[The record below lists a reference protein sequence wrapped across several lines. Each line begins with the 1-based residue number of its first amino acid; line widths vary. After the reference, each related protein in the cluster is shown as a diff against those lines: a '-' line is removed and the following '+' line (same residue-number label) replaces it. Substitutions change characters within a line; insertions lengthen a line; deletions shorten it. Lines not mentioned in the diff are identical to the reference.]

1 MKFHVCGGLDA
12 PDWILANIVTLSTL
26 PAAKVKLMV
35 EQILQRILE
44 GEFNYDNVMK
54 LTDDST
60 LGESDVKA
68 CIAVLHFFIASSA
81 KFDVEES
88 TLARE
93 LQQLG
98 LPKEQSDA
106 VARPYWENK
115 EALQSKFL
123 QQSPQLPAIL
133 VGAWQAEI
141 GESKKVIMRLTTS
154 NKDSEKVK
162 EGGNKDLLVTLTA
175 EKFQTLLHELKTA
188 RALMDEYT

>member
-1 MKFHVCGGLDA
+1 MLMVKLTRSGRESSSSSNLTV
-12 PDWILANIVTLSTL
+12 

-123 QQSPQLPAIL
+123 QQSLQCKLS
-133 VGAWQAEI
+133 V
-141 GESKKVIMRLTTS
+141 VIVQVQS
-154 NKDSEKVK
+154 PYS
-162 EGGNKDLLVTLTA
+162 A
-175 EKFQTLLHELKTA
+175 PW
-188 RALMDEYT
+188 

>member
-123 QQSPQLPAIL
+123 QQSLQLPAIL
-133 VGAWQAEI
+133 VSAWQAEI